1 MKAVILA
8 GGKGTRISEE
18 SHYKPKPMI
27 DIGGKPIIWHIMK
40 TYETFGIN
48 DFIICSGYLGYVI
61 KEYFANYFLHMS
73 DITFDLRENT
83 IQIHRKRAES
93 WKVTVVDT
101 GLETMTG
108 GRLKRIEPY
117 IGNETFLM
125 TYGDGLSDVD
135 ISATV
140 ELHQSQKREATLVAV
155 QQPGRFGVIDIQD
168 SAVRNFKEKP
178 TGDGS
183 WINGGF
189 FVLEPSVFK
198 LIKDDSCIWEREPL
212 EHLSMTNQ
220 LNAYKHDGFW
230 QPMDTLRDKLA
241 LENLWSSC
249 SAPWKMW

>member
-18 SHYKPKPMI
+18 SQYKPKPMV
-27 DIGGKPIIWHIMK
+27 DIGGRPIIWHIMK
-40 TYETFGIN
+40 MYETFGIN

-73 DITFDLRENT
+73 DITFDLRENA
-83 IQIHRKRAES
+83 IQVHKKRAES

-101 GLETMTG
+101 GLDTMTG

-117 IGNETFLM
+117 VGNETFLM

-140 ELHQSQKREATLVAV
+140 ELHKSQKREATLVAV
-155 QQPGRFGVIDIQD
+155 QQPGRFGAIEIRNHTVH
-168 SAVRNFKEKP
+168 NFKEKP

-189 FVLEPSVFK
+189 FVLEPSVFN
-198 LIKDDSCIWEREPL
+198 LIDDDSCIWEREPL
-212 EHLSMTNQ
+212 EHLSKTNQ
-220 LNAYKHDGFW
+220 LNAFKHDGFW
-230 QPMDTLRDKLA
+230 QPMDTLRDKIV
-241 LENLWSSC
+241 LENLWSSN
-249 SAPWKMW
+249 SAPWRKW

>member
-18 SHYKPKPMI
+18 SQYKPKPMV
-27 DIGGKPIIWHIMK
+27 DIGGRPIIWHIMK
-40 TYETFGIN
+40 MYETFGIN

-73 DITFDLRENT
+73 DITFDLRENA
-83 IQIHRKRAES
+83 IQVHKKGAES

-117 IGNETFLM
+117 VGNETFLM
-125 TYGDGLSDVD
+125 TYGDGLSNVD

-140 ELHQSQKREATLVAV
+140 ELHKSQKREATLVAV
-155 QQPGRFGVIDIQD
+155 QQPGRFGAIEIRNHTVH
-168 SAVRNFKEKP
+168 NFKEKP

-189 FVLEPSVFK
+189 FVLEPSVFN
-198 LIKDDSCIWEREPL
+198 LIDDDSCIWEREPL
-212 EHLSMTNQ
+212 EHLSKTNQ
-220 LNAYKHDGFW
+220 LNAFKHDGFW
-230 QPMDTLRDKLA
+230 QPMDTLRDKIL
-241 LENLWSSC
+241 LENMWSSN
-249 SAPWKMW
+249 SAPWRKW

>member
-18 SHYKPKPMI
+18 SQFKPKPMI
-27 DIGGKPIIWHIMK
+27 DIGGRPIIWHIMK
-40 TYETFGIN
+40 TYEAFGIN
-48 DFIICSGYLGYVI
+48 DFIICSGHLGYVI

-73 DITFDLRENT
+73 DITFDLRENA
-83 IQIHRKRAES
+83 IEVHKKRAES
-93 WKVTVVDT
+93 WKITIVDT

-108 GRLKRIEPY
+108 GRLKRVEPY

-135 ISATV
+135 ISATI
-140 ELHQSQKREATLVAV
+140 ELHKSKKREATLVAV
-155 QQPGRFGVIDIQD
+155 QQPGRFGVLEIKDH
-168 SAVRNFKEKP
+168 AVQNFKEKP

-198 LIKDDSCIWEREPL
+198 LIDDDSCIWETEPL
-212 EHLSMTNQ
+212 EHLSKSNQ
-220 LNAYKHDGFW
+220 LNAFKHDGFW
-230 QPMDTLRDKLA
+230 HPMDTLRDKLA
-241 LENLWSSC
+241 LENLWSSNA
-249 SAPWKMW
+249 APWKKW

>member
-18 SHYKPKPMI
+18 SQYKPKPMV
-27 DIGGKPIIWHIMK
+27 DIGGRPIIWHIMK
-40 TYETFGIN
+40 MYETFGIN

-73 DITFDLRENT
+73 DITFDLRENA
-83 IQIHRKRAES
+83 IQVHKKRAES

-101 GLETMTG
+101 GLDTMTG

-117 IGNETFLM
+117 VGNETFLM

-135 ISATV
+135 ISSTIK
-140 ELHQSQKREATLVAV
+140 LHKSLKREATLVAV
-155 QQPGRFGVIDIQD
+155 QQPGRFGAIEIRNHTVH
-168 SAVRNFKEKP
+168 NFKEKP

-189 FVLEPSVFK
+189 FVLEPSVFN
-198 LIKDDSCIWEREPL
+198 LIDDDSCIWEREPL
-212 EHLSMTNQ
+212 EHLSNTNQ

-230 QPMDTLRDKLA
+230 QPMDTLRDKIL
-241 LENLWSSC
+241 LENLWSSN
-249 SAPWKMW
+249 SAPWRKW

>member
-18 SHYKPKPMI
+18 SQYKPKPMV
-27 DIGGKPIIWHIMK
+27 DIGGRPIIWHIMK
-40 TYETFGIN
+40 MYETFGIN

-73 DITFDLRENT
+73 DITFDLRENA
-83 IQIHRKRAES
+83 IQVHKKRAES

-101 GLETMTG
+101 GLDTMTG

-117 IGNETFLM
+117 VGNETFLM

-140 ELHQSQKREATLVAV
+140 ELHKSQKREATLVAV
-155 QQPGRFGVIDIQD
+155 QQPGRFGSIEIRNHTVH
-168 SAVRNFKEKP
+168 NFKEKP

-189 FVLEPSVFK
+189 FVLEPSVFN
-198 LIKDDSCIWEREPL
+198 LIDDDSCIWEREPL
-212 EHLSMTNQ
+212 EHLSKTNQ
-220 LNAYKHDGFW
+220 LNAFKHDGFW
-230 QPMDTLRDKLA
+230 QPMDTLRDKIV
-241 LENLWSSC
+241 LENLWSSN
-249 SAPWKMW
+249 SAPWRKW

>member
-18 SHYKPKPMI
+18 SQFKPKPMV
-27 DIGGKPIIWHIMK
+27 DIGGMPIMWHIMK
-40 TYETFGIN
+40 IYETFGIN
-48 DFIICSGYLGYVI
+48 DFIICSGHLGYVI

-73 DITFDLRENT
+73 DITFDLRENA
-83 IQIHRKRAES
+83 IQVHEKRAES

-125 TYGDGLSDVD
+125 TYGDGLSNVDV
-135 ISATV
+135 SATI
-140 ELHQSQKREATLVAV
+140 ELHKSQNRDATLVAV
-155 QQPGRFGVIDIQD
+155 QQPGRFGAIEIHNNTVH
-168 SAVRNFKEKP
+168 NFKEKP
-178 TGDGS
+178 TGEGS

-198 LIKDDSCIWEREPL
+198 LIKDDSCIWEGGPL
-212 EHLSMTNQ
+212 EHLSKSNQ
-220 LNAYKHDGFW
+220 LNAFKHDGFW
-230 QPMDTLRDKLA
+230 QPMDTLRDKIA
-241 LENLWSSC
+241 LENLWSSN
-249 SAPWKMW
+249 SAPWKKW

>member
-18 SHYKPKPMI
+18 SQYKPKPMV
-27 DIGGKPIIWHIMK
+27 DIGGRPIIWHIMK
-40 TYETFGIN
+40 MYETFGIN
-48 DFIICSGYLGYVI
+48 DFIICSGHLGYVI

-73 DITFDLRENT
+73 DITFDLRENV
-83 IQIHRKRAES
+83 IQVHKKRAES

-101 GLETMTG
+101 GLDTMTG

-117 IGNETFLM
+117 VGNETFLM

-140 ELHQSQKREATLVAV
+140 ELHKSQKRDATLVAV
-155 QQPGRFGVIDIQD
+155 QQPGRFGAIEIRNHTVH
-168 SAVRNFKEKP
+168 NFKEKP

-189 FVLEPSVFK
+189 FVLEPSVFS
-198 LIKDDSCIWEREPL
+198 LIDDDSCIWEREPL
-212 EHLSMTNQ
+212 ERLSKTNQ
-220 LNAYKHDGFW
+220 LNAFKHDGFW
-230 QPMDTLRDKLA
+230 QPMDTLRDKIV
-241 LENLWSSC
+241 LENLWSSN
-249 SAPWKMW
+249 SAPWKKW

>member
-18 SHYKPKPMI
+18 SQYKPKPMI
-27 DIGGKPIIWHIMK
+27 DIGGRPIIWHIMK
-40 TYETFGIN
+40 TYESFGIN

-83 IQIHRKRAES
+83 IEVHKKKAES
-93 WKVTVVDT
+93 WKVTIVDT

-140 ELHQSQKREATLVAV
+140 ELHKSKKREATLVAV
-155 QQPGRFGVIDIQD
+155 QQLGRFGVIEIKDH
-168 SAVRNFKEKP
+168 AVHNFKEKP
-178 TGDGS
+178 TVDGS

-198 LIKDDSCIWEREPL
+198 LIDDDSCIWEREPL
-212 EHLSMTNQ
+212 EHLSKTNQ
-220 LNAYKHDGFW
+220 LNAFKHDGFW
-230 QPMDTLRDKLA
+230 QPMDTLRDKIV
-241 LENLWSSC
+241 LENLWSSNA
-249 SAPWKMW
+249 APWKKW

>member
-18 SHYKPKPMI
+18 SQFKPKPMI
-27 DIGGKPIIWHIMK
+27 DIGGRPIIWHIMK
-40 TYETFGIN
+40 MYETFGIN

-73 DITFDLRENT
+73 DITFDLRENA
-83 IQIHRKRAES
+83 IQVHKKRAES

-101 GLETMTG
+101 GLDTMTG

-117 IGNETFLM
+117 VGNETFLM

-140 ELHQSQKREATLVAV
+140 ELHKSQKREATLVAV
-155 QQPGRFGVIDIQD
+155 QQPGRFGAIEIRNHTVH
-168 SAVRNFKEKP
+168 NFKEKP

-189 FVLEPSVFK
+189 FVLEPSVFN
-198 LIKDDSCIWEREPL
+198 LIDDDSCIWEREPL
-212 EHLSMTNQ
+212 EHLSKINQ
-220 LNAYKHDGFW
+220 LNAFKHDGFW
-230 QPMDTLRDKLA
+230 QPMDTLRDKIV
-241 LENLWSSC
+241 LENLWSSN
-249 SAPWKMW
+249 SAPWRKW

>member
-18 SHYKPKPMI
+18 SQFKPKPMV
-27 DIGGKPIIWHIMK
+27 DIGGRPIIWHIMK
-40 TYETFGIN
+40 MYETFGIN

-73 DITFDLRENT
+73 DITFDLRENA
-83 IQIHRKRAES
+83 IQVHKKRAES

-101 GLETMTG
+101 GLDTMTG

-117 IGNETFLM
+117 VGNETFLM

-140 ELHQSQKREATLVAV
+140 ELHKSQKREATLVAV
-155 QQPGRFGVIDIQD
+155 QQPGRFGAIEIRNHTVH
-168 SAVRNFKEKP
+168 NFKEKP
-178 TGDGS
+178 TGEGS

-189 FVLEPSVFK
+189 FVLEPSVFN
-198 LIKDDSCIWEREPL
+198 LIDDDSCIWEREPL
-212 EHLSMTNQ
+212 EHLSKTNQ
-220 LNAYKHDGFW
+220 LNAFKHDGFW
-230 QPMDTLRDKLA
+230 QPMDTLRDKIV
-241 LENLWSSC
+241 LENLWSSN
-249 SAPWKMW
+249 SAPWRKW

>member
-18 SHYKPKPMI
+18 SQYKPKPMV
-27 DIGGKPIIWHIMK
+27 DIGGRPIIWHIMK
-40 TYETFGIN
+40 MYETFGIN

-73 DITFDLRENT
+73 DITFDLRENA
-83 IQIHRKRAES
+83 IQVHKKRAES

-101 GLETMTG
+101 GFDTMTG

-117 IGNETFLM
+117 VGNETFLM

-140 ELHQSQKREATLVAV
+140 ELHKSQKREATLVAV
-155 QQPGRFGVIDIQD
+155 QQPGRFGAIEIRNHTVH
-168 SAVRNFKEKP
+168 NFKEKP

-189 FVLEPSVFK
+189 FVLEPSVFN
-198 LIKDDSCIWEREPL
+198 LIDDDSCIWEREPL
-212 EHLSMTNQ
+212 EHLSKTNQ
-220 LNAYKHDGFW
+220 LNAFKHDGFW
-230 QPMDTLRDKLA
+230 QPMDTLRDKIV
-241 LENLWSSC
+241 LENLWSSN
-249 SAPWKMW
+249 SAPWRKW